1 MTASLDFFYI
11 EVGQV
16 YGPYEGFKRH
26 IRIKFQSRIVAVG
39 VMSESVNVA
48 GRIAFVD
55 DEEIVLGT
63 LSRIFENEPYEVF
76 TFDTPSEAILAMEEE
91 PFWVVV
97 SDQMMPE
104 MDGTDFLAQVRE
116 RWPDT
121 VRILMTGYAETDTV
135 IRAINQGSVFRF
147 VSKPWETRELIKI
160 VHDAMDQYRLVS
172 EHREL
177 TRLTEEQNRE
187 LVGLNQGLEKRV
199 EDRTRRLRENE
210 EELKKTL
217 TQLRKSLEATIQ
229 ALALTA
235 EARDPYTAGHQ
246 RRVADLSRAIAQKM
260 VLPQDQV
267 DGVRMAA
274 SIHDLGKIYVPSEIL
289 NKPGKIRSNEFEL
302 VKSHSEVG
310 YEILKTINFPWPVAE
325 IELQHHERLDGS
337 GYPKGLKG
345 DEILLEAR
353 IIAVADVVESMSSHR
368 PYRPALG
375 VKKALEEI
383 KAGRGMVFDERVVDA
398 CLAIFEE
405 DGYEL
410 EISSLS

>member
-1 MTASLDFFYI
+1 MT
-11 EVGQV
+11 E
-16 YGPYEGFKRH
+16 
-26 IRIKFQSRIVAVG
+26 
-39 VMSESVNVA
+39 
-48 GRIAFVD
+48 RIAFVD
-55 DEEIVLGT
+55 DEKIVLGT
-63 LSRIFENEPYEVF
+63 LRRIFEKGPYEIF
-76 TFDTPSEAILAMEEE
+76 TFESPSKAIAVMEQH
-91 PFWVVV
+91 PFSVVV

-104 MDGTDFLAQVRE
+104 MDGTTFLGQVRE

-147 VSKPWETRELIKI
+147 ITKPWEIRELRQI
-160 VHDAMDQYRLVS
+160 VDDAAAHYRLIN
-172 EHREL
+172 EHRKL

-187 LVGLNQGLEKRV
+187 LIELNQSLEKRV
-199 EDRTRRLRENE
+199 QDRTKQLRNNE

-246 RRVADLSRAIAQKM
+246 RRVADLSQVIAEKM
-260 VLPQDQV
+260 GLSRDLV
-267 DGVRMAA
+267 DGVRMAG

-289 NKPGKIRSNEFEL
+289 NKPGKIRANEFEL
-302 VKSHSEVG
+302 VKSHPQVG
-310 YEILKTINFPWPVAE
+310 YDILRTIDFPWPVAE

-337 GYPKGLKG
+337 GYPNGLKG

-353 IIAVADVVESMSSHR
+353 IVAVADVVESMSSHR

-375 VKKALEEI
+375 VGKALEEI
-383 KAGRGMVFDERVVDA
+383 KAGRGTRFDAAVVDVCIA
-398 CLAIFEE
+398 VFEK
-405 DGYEL
+405 DGYTFW
-410 EISSLS
+410 S

>member
-1 MTASLDFFYI
+1 
-11 EVGQV
+11 
-16 YGPYEGFKRH
+16 
-26 IRIKFQSRIVAVG
+26 
-39 VMSESVNVA
+39 MSESVNMTK
-48 GRIAFVD
+48 RIAFVD

-63 LSRIFENEPYEVF
+63 LRRIFEKEPYEVS
-76 TFDTPSEAILAMEEE
+76 TFDTPSKAILAMEEQ

-147 VSKPWETRELIKI
+147 VSKPWETRELIQI

-187 LVGLNQGLEKRV
+187 LLELNQGLEKRV
-199 EDRTRRLRENE
+199 RDRTRQLWENE
-210 EELKKTL
+210 EQLKKTL
-217 TQLRKSLEATIQ
+217 TQLRTSLEATIQ

-260 VLPQDQV
+260 GLPQDQV
-267 DGVRMAA
+267 DGVRMAG

-289 NKPGKIRSNEFEL
+289 NKPGKIRANEFEL

-325 IELQHHERLDGS
+325 IELQHHERLNGS
-337 GYPKGLKG
+337 GYPNGLKG

-375 VKKALEEI
+375 IVKALEEI
-383 KAGRGMVFDERVVDA
+383 RAGRGTLFDERVVGA
-398 CLAIFEE
+398 CVAIFEE

-410 EISSLS
+410 EKSRFS

>member
-1 MTASLDFFYI
+1 
-11 EVGQV
+11 
-16 YGPYEGFKRH
+16 
-26 IRIKFQSRIVAVG
+26 
-39 VMSESVNVA
+39 MSESVDMA
-48 GRIAFVD
+48 KRIAFVD

-76 TFDTPSEAILAMEEE
+76 TFDAPSKAILAMEEQ

-104 MDGTDFLAQVRE
+104 MDGTDFLARVRE

-135 IRAINQGSVFRF
+135 IKAINQGSVFRF
-147 VSKPWETRELIKI
+147 VSKPWETRELIRI
-160 VHDAMDQYRLVS
+160 VHDAMDHYSLVI

-177 TRLTEEQNRE
+177 TRLTGEQNRE
-187 LVGLNQGLEKRV
+187 LLELNQGLEKRV
-199 EDRTRRLRENE
+199 QDRTRQLRENE
-210 EELKKTL
+210 EQLKKTL

-246 RRVADLSRAIAQKM
+246 RRVSDLSRAIAQKM
-260 VLPQDQV
+260 GLPQDQV
-267 DGVRMAA
+267 DGVRMAG

-302 VKSHSEVG
+302 VKSHAEVG

-325 IELQHHERLDGS
+325 IEIQHHERLDGS
-337 GYPKGLKG
+337 GYPNGLKG

-375 VKKALEEI
+375 IVKALEEI
-383 KAGRGMVFDERVVDA
+383 KAGRGTLFDERVVDA
-398 CLAIFEE
+398 CVSIFQE

-410 EISSLS
+410 EISILS

>member
-1 MTASLDFFYI
+1 MA
-11 EVGQV
+11 
-16 YGPYEGFKRH
+16 
-26 IRIKFQSRIVAVG
+26 
-39 VMSESVNVA
+39 ESVDVVE
-48 GRIAFVD
+48 RIAFVD

-76 TFDTPSEAILAMEEE
+76 TFDTPSKAILAMEEQ

-104 MDGTDFLAQVRE
+104 MDGTDFLAQVRD

-147 VSKPWETRELIKI
+147 VSKPWETRELIQI

-187 LVGLNQGLEKRV
+187 LLELNQGLEKRV
-199 EDRTRRLRENE
+199 QDRTRRLRENE
-210 EELKKTL
+210 EELKQTL

-246 RRVADLSRAIAQKM
+246 RRVADLSRTIAQKM
-260 VLPQDQV
+260 GLPQDQV

-302 VKSHSEVG
+302 VKSHAEVG

-337 GYPKGLKG
+337 GYPNGLKG

-368 PYRPALG
+368 PYRPSLG
-375 VKKALEEI
+375 IAKALEEI
-383 KAGRGMVFDERVVDA
+383 SAGSGTLFDERVVEA
-398 CLAIFEE
+398 CRVVFEE

-410 EISSLS
+410 ENSNL

>member
-1 MTASLDFFYI
+1 LTDNLDFSYT
-11 EVGQV
+11 EVQHS
-16 YGPYEGFKRH
+16 YGPYAGFKRC
-26 IRIKFQSRIVAVG
+26 ISIKSEPRIAAVG
-39 VMSESVNVA
+39 LMSESVNMTK
-48 GRIAFVD
+48 RIAFVD

-63 LSRIFENEPYEVF
+63 LRRIFEKEPYEVS
-76 TFDTPSEAILAMEEE
+76 TFDTPSKAILAMEEQ

-147 VSKPWETRELIKI
+147 VSKPWETRELIQI

-187 LVGLNQGLEKRV
+187 LLELNQGLEKRV
-199 EDRTRRLRENE
+199 RDRTRQLWENE
-210 EELKKTL
+210 EQLKKTL
-217 TQLRKSLEATIQ
+217 TQLRTSLEATIQ

-260 VLPQDQV
+260 GLPQDQV
-267 DGVRMAA
+267 DGVRMAG

-289 NKPGKIRSNEFEL
+289 NKPGKIRANEFEL

-325 IELQHHERLDGS
+325 IELQHHERLNGS
-337 GYPKGLKG
+337 GYPNGLKG

-375 VKKALEEI
+375 IVKALEEI
-383 KAGRGMVFDERVVDA
+383 RAGRGTLFDERVVGA
-398 CLAIFEE
+398 CVAIFEE

-410 EISSLS
+410 EKSRFS

>member
-1 MTASLDFFYI
+1 MT
-11 EVGQV
+11 
-16 YGPYEGFKRH
+16 K
-26 IRIKFQSRIVAVG
+26 
-39 VMSESVNVA
+39 
-48 GRIAFVD
+48 RIAFVD

-63 LSRIFENEPYEVF
+63 LRRIFENQPYEVS
-76 TFDTPSEAILAMEEE
+76 TFDTPSKAILAMEEQ

-104 MDGTDFLAQVRE
+104 MDGTDFLARVRE
-116 RWPDT
+116 QWPDT

-135 IRAINQGSVFRF
+135 IKAINQGSVFRF
-147 VSKPWETRELIKI
+147 ISKPWETRELMRI

-187 LVGLNQGLEKRV
+187 LLELNQNLEKRV
-199 EDRTRRLRENE
+199 RDRTRQLRENE
-210 EELKKTL
+210 ERLTKTL
-217 TQLRKSLEATIQ
+217 TQLRTSLEATIQ

-260 VLPQDQV
+260 GLSRDQV

-289 NKPGKIRSNEFEL
+289 NKPGKIRINEFEL
-302 VKSHSEVG
+302 VKTHSEVG

-325 IELQHHERLDGS
+325 IEIQHHERLDGS
-337 GYPKGLKG
+337 GYPNGLKG

-375 VKKALEEI
+375 IVKALTEI
-383 KAGRGMVFDERVVDA
+383 KAGRGTLFDERVVDA
-398 CLAIFEE
+398 CVAIFEE

>member
-1 MTASLDFFYI
+1 MA
-11 EVGQV
+11 E
-16 YGPYEGFKRH
+16 
-26 IRIKFQSRIVAVG
+26 
-39 VMSESVNVA
+39 
-48 GRIAFVD
+48 RIAFVD
-55 DEEIVLGT
+55 DEDLVLGT
-63 LSRIFENEPYEVF
+63 LSQIFENEPYEVY
-76 TFDTPSEAILAMEEE
+76 TFDAPSKAVEAMEKH
-91 PFWVVV
+91 PFCLVV

-104 MDGTDFLAQVRE
+104 MDGTEFLAKVRE

-121 VRILMTGYAETDTV
+121 IRILMTGYAETETV

-147 VSKPWETRELIKI
+147 VSKPWGIRELKQI
-160 VHDAMDQYRLVS
+160 VKDAIDQYRLVD

-187 LVGLNQGLEKRV
+187 LIELNQSLEKRV
-199 EDRTRRLRENE
+199 HDRTQQLRENE
-210 EELKKTL
+210 EELKNTL

-260 VLPQDQV
+260 GLPRDQV
-267 DGVRMAA
+267 DGVRMAG

-289 NKPGKIRSNEFEL
+289 NKPGKIRPNEFEL
-302 VKSHSEVG
+302 IKSHPEVG
-310 YEILKTINFPWPVAE
+310 YEILKTITFPWPVAE

-337 GYPKGLKG
+337 GYPKGLKR
-345 DEILLEAR
+345 DEILLEAK

-375 VKKALEEI
+375 IEKALEEI
-383 KAGRGMVFDERVVDA
+383 QAGSGKIYDERVVDA
-398 CLAIFEE
+398 CRSLFEE
-405 DGYEL
+405 DGYTL
-410 EISSLS
+410 DLIAS

>member
-1 MTASLDFFYI
+1 
-11 EVGQV
+11 
-16 YGPYEGFKRH
+16 
-26 IRIKFQSRIVAVG
+26 
-39 VMSESVNVA
+39 
-48 GRIAFVD
+48 
-55 DEEIVLGT
+55 
-63 LSRIFENEPYEVF
+63 
-76 TFDTPSEAILAMEEE
+76 
-91 PFWVVV
+91 
-97 SDQMMPE
+97 
-104 MDGTDFLAQVRE
+104 
-116 RWPDT
+116 
-121 VRILMTGYAETDTV
+121 MTGYAETDTV

-147 VSKPWETRELIKI
+147 ISKPWETRELIRI

-187 LVGLNQGLEKRV
+187 LLELNQGLEKRV
-199 EDRTRRLRENE
+199 RDRTRQLRENE
-210 EELKKTL
+210 EQLTKTL
-217 TQLRKSLEATIQ
+217 TQLRTSLEATIQ

-260 VLPQDQV
+260 DLPQDQV
-267 DGVRMAA
+267 DGVRMAG

-325 IELQHHERLDGS
+325 IEIQHHERLDGS
-337 GYPKGLKG
+337 GYPNGLKG

-375 VKKALEEI
+375 IVKALEEI
-383 KAGRGMVFDERVVDA
+383 KVGRGTLFDERVVDA
-398 CLAIFEE
+398 CVAIFEE

-410 EISSLS
+410 EISILS